1 MSKKI
6 VADFD
11 KVVIKPTEKSNEMYG
26 NIVIADAGKEKPEVG
41 IIVSIGPGASSIT
54 GVWIPTTK
62 KVGDE
67 VVLPKFGATVYTL
80 DGEDYYITKESE
92 ILAHLEEEN

>member
-11 KVVIKPTEKSNEMYG
+11 KVVIKPTEKSTEMYG
-26 NIVIADAGKEKPEVG
+26 NLVVPDTGKEKPEVG
-41 IIVSIGPGASSIT
+41 IIVSIGPGTYSIT
-54 GVWIPTTK
+54 GVWIPTTM

-67 VVLPKFGATVYTL
+67 VILPKFGVTVYTL
-80 DGEDYYITKESE
+80 DGEDYYITKEIE
-92 ILAHLEEEN
+92 ILGHLEDEN